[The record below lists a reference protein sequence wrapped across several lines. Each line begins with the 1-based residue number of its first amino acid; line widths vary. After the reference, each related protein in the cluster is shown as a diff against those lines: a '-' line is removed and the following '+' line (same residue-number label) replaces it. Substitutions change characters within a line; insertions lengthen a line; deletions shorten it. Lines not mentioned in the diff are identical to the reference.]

1 VPAALTALACFG
13 AALLLTLVA
22 AAWLTPRLWWK
33 RANARA
39 LAVLVAGTGA
49 IGSALWWFAAPA
61 PAQAQAQVQERRSSG
76 APRVAQRQDRPLPG
90 HRYRVADAL
99 NLRTA
104 VGVGAERVAVL
115 PGGAIVTATGMQDGD
130 WWQVRAEVGGQ
141 ARAGWASSL
150 WLRRADE
157 GRR

>member
-1 VPAALTALACFG
+1 MSAALTALACFG
-13 AALLLTLVA
+13 TALVLTLVA

-61 PAQAQAQVQERRSSG
+61 PAEAAASEAVPLLASH
-76 APRVAQRQDRPLPG
+76 QDTPLPG
-90 HRYRVADAL
+90 RSYRVADAL

-104 VGVGAERVAVL
+104 VGVGAERVTVL
-115 PGGAIVTATGMQDGD
+115 PAGAIVTATGMQDGD
-130 WWQVRAEVGGQ
+130 WWQVRAEIKGEP
-141 ARAGWASSL
+141 REGWASSL

-157 GRR
+157 AHR